1 MRQQRLL
8 AAGAAIAVALL
19 FAWLWWPA
27 PRPTPSRARSTESAA
42 ASHEATVGGRAATA
56 TAAAPILTMGGPS
69 EERLKRNLDE
79 YKKVAVYPPW
89 SRRFDEGTK
98 YLLAWNKPAT
108 SELPMSEKPG
118 GETTYHFDADRAHVS
133 YGEAITSWIEVW
145 KSGDPTAHVPIT
157 VEDAWV
163 MGDVGPK
170 TGRLV
175 KLSYHDDG
183 QDGDEVAGDGR
194 YTNRLVPSSVA
205 QLKQATQVH
214 LSATVSCC
222 DGVRRMFVR
231 EFTYAPRKVVE
242 VLGLSDGVRGGSL
255 AVTLDV
261 NVVER
266 GTYDFEANLMSGDGA
281 RAIGYSQMNY
291 TLSPGR
297 QNVDLVFFGRM
308 FGEAGVDGPYLVRD
322 VRGMLLGLD
331 GDEHNI
337 PFTYDSTY
345 LTRPWRSAEFSP
357 AEWDAA
363 EKRDKIAALERLIGQ
378 TAAGQIGGPTAQ
390 PEHIEIDEHGVA
402 HVVK

>member
-1 MRQQRLL
+1 VRQQRLL
-8 AAGAAIAVALL
+8 AAGGAIAAALL
-19 FAWLWWPA
+19 AAWLLWPA
-27 PRPTPSRARSTESAA
+27 PRPTPSRNSSTESAA
-42 ASHEATVGGRAATA
+42 APHEARVDGRGKTA
-56 TAAAPILTMGGPS
+56 TAAAPVLTMGGPS

-89 SRRFDEGTK
+89 SRPFNEGTK
-98 YLLAWNKPAT
+98 YLLQWNKPST
-108 SELPMSEKPG
+108 SDLPMSEKPG

-145 KSGDPTAHVPIT
+145 KNGDATARVPIT

-163 MGDVGPK
+163 MADVGPK

-194 YTNRLVPSSVA
+194 YTNRLVPSSLA

-231 EFTYAPRKVVE
+231 EFTYAPRRVVE
-242 VLGLSDGVRGGSL
+242 IVGMSDAVRAGSL
-255 AVTLDV
+255 VVTLDV

-281 RAIGYSQMNY
+281 RPIGYSQMNY
-291 TLSPGR
+291 TLAPGR
-297 QNVDLVFFGRM
+297 QTVDLVFFGRM
-308 FGEAGVDGPYLVRD
+308 FGETGVDGPYLVRD
-322 VRGMLLGLD
+322 VRGLLLGLD

-337 PFTYDSTY
+337 PFTYDGTY
-345 LTRPWRSAEFSP
+345 LTKAWRRADFSP
-357 AEWDAA
+357 AEWDAP
-363 EKRDKIAALERLIGQ
+363 EKRDKIAAIERLIAQ

-390 PEHIEIDEHGVA
+390 PEHIEIDANGVA